1 MGASSSKDDLNLHD
15 TVLSTLKTLE
25 SMISTLQTQPDSA
38 SYSPPIEALILLL
51 SRIHLVLTQD
61 YLDQFT
67 KLGDNFLVP
76 EETFQALKAFK
87 LKVEKSAKEIQTLLE
102 KAQFEGIPAKIE
114 PLTTNFHTVSKK
126 KLTIF
131 LPEYSKEESNFF
143 DSFEP
148 LVEKLVKIHGE
159 CKDRL
164 EKGLKSLIAVQF
176 WERNFKG
183 LEEVGFKEFE
193 DKFSLLTVQMHKLTL
208 KPAEVE
214 KISKLFPQGK
224 VGKRE
229 VDELVWKTWN
239 VSFRRKELVGR

>member
-1 MGASSSKDDLNLHD
+1 MGTSSSKDDLNLHD

-25 SMISTLQTQPDSA
+25 SMIETLQNQPDSS
-38 SYSPPIEALILLL
+38 SYSPPIEALILLF

-67 KLGDNFLVP
+67 KHGNNFLVP

-87 LKVEKSAKEIQTLLE
+87 LKVEKSANEIQILLE

-114 PLTTNFHTVSKK
+114 PITTHFHTVSKK

-131 LPEYSKEESNFF
+131 LPEYSNDESNFF
-143 DSFEP
+143 DSFET
-148 LVEKLVKIHGE
+148 LVEKLGKIHEE
-159 CKDRL
+159 CKGRL
-164 EKGLKSLIAVQF
+164 DKGLKSLIAVQF
-176 WERNFKG
+176 WEKNFKD

-193 DKFSLLTVQMHKLTL
+193 DKFSLLTVQMHKISL
-208 KPAEVE
+208 KPAEIE
-214 KISKLFPQGK
+214 IISKLFPRGK

-229 VDELVWKTWN
+229 VDQLIWKTWN